1 LRTRVKN
8 RGAFFSFKLSGMA
21 QDLKGIGPVDWRIFC
36 MMRKNSGF
44 TAFEVAVTLA
54 ILASVAAFVMPP
66 YLKWLRDHRLTEA
79 TSTIMADIEMAKIT
93 AIREN
98 AFVVVQFAD
107 NGYTIFVDNGVNDGD
122 WNLDSDEEILRDRQF
137 VGGVRINLAQTTFAS
152 YQTRFNGRGRIGN
165 QGTLTLVNLEGT
177 QKQVDMTNR
186 FGRIM
191 IN

>member
-1 LRTRVKN
+1 
-8 RGAFFSFKLSGMA
+8 
-21 QDLKGIGPVDWRIFC
+21 